1 MLRQRGSTVAMS
13 SSFGVGGGLLSRSRV
28 LLCPPSQS
36 PVPPPLQNEVRGR
49 DYDRNQE
56 RPAISSHGR
65 SSAPTPGEGGRVASR
80 PNPALDSSFV
90 KCLQREIEDEDLRI
104 DKEEPS
110 VLPGWKL
117 HHDEGTSFF
126 ILSRSWTTNEGLN
139 ETHTVRVQLTARD
152 TSLDPEFDIRG
163 EHFPFTVIIRNDRSD
178 NVVDLS
184 CDVIESEFV
193 VDNLRCYHSS
203 LLATELSPAAQLDR
217 DLLYPGPPLDQ
228 TEEDVLDGLQAWL
241 AEREFDDRFAEFVA
255 QYSAW
260 IEQLEY
266 ERWLKEF
273 KSFLLA

>member
-1 MLRQRGSTVAMS
+1 MFRGGRLVARVLPGALFS
-13 SSFGVGGGLLSRSRV
+13 ASRV
-28 LLCPPSQS
+28 LHQQS
-36 PVPPPLQNEVRGR
+36 PPPPQHEVRGR
-49 DYDRNQE
+49 DYNPHEE
-56 RPAISSHGR
+56 RAAIASHGR
-65 SSAPTPGEGGRVASR
+65 AASSPTSSSGDPNRVSSR
-80 PNPALDSSFV
+80 PNPALESSFV

-104 DKEEPS
+104 DKEEP
-110 VLPGWKL
+110 PIPAGWKL

-126 ILSRSWTTNEGLN
+126 ILSRAWTTAEGIN
-139 ETHTVRVQLTARD
+139 ETHTVRIQLTSRD

-163 EHFPFTVIIRNDRSD
+163 EHFPFTLIIRNDRSD

-184 CDVIESEFV
+184 CDVVESEFI

-260 IEQLEY
+260 VEQLEY
-266 ERWLKEF
+266 ERWLREF
-273 KSFLLA
+273 KSFLMA